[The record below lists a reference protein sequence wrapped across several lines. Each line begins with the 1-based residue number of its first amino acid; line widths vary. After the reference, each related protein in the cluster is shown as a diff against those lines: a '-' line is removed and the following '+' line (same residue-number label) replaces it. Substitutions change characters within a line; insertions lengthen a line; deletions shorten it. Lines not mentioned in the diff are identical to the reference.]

1 LRAVIEDAVGATRS
15 LLEAQGVELALAIDD
30 VPLNVAG
37 DPSRLQQVFAN
48 LLTNAAK
55 YTPAGGHVWL
65 EATVDGPFAR
75 VRVRDDGVGI
85 APDMIDAIFE
95 LFVQPN
101 RTLDRSQGGLGV
113 GLTLARSLVEMHGGT
128 LEARSDGEG
137 KGSTFEVKLPLS
149 GTAPRVEARRPAL
162 KAAKGTR
169 IVVVEDNVDAREMLC
184 HLLTRAGF
192 DCEAVGDGL
201 AAIAKIQTFKPRA
214 AVIDVGLPGIDG
226 FEVAR
231 RIRSDPK
238 LANVVL
244 VAVTGYGQ
252 QNDRALAKE
261 AGFDA
266 HMVKPVKF
274 EELMKLLANSAT

>member
-1 LRAVIEDAVGATRS
+1 LESQGIALILAVDDA
-15 LLEAQGVELALAIDD
+15 
-30 VPLNVAG
+30 PLNVSG
-37 DPSRLQQVFAN
+37 DPSRLQQVYAN

-65 EATVDGPFAR
+65 EATAEGPFAI

-137 KGSTFEVKLPLS
+137 KGSIFEVRLPLS
-149 GTAPRVEARRPAL
+149 GAAPRAEARRPA
-162 KAAKGTR
+162 AKVTKGSR

-192 DCEAVGDGL
+192 DCEAVGDGV

-231 RIRSDPK
+231 RIRSDPE

-252 QNDRALAKE
+252 QNDRALAKD

-274 EELMKLLANSAT
+274 EDLMKLLANNAT